1 MFALNTTTILVA
13 RFVRYTLDSGIRRKR
28 VDLKKLLFLGV
39 LVISALLNFIGA
51 FYFSVSTV
59 RRRSQRLGSGR
70 EVTVVVVVV
79 DGGCVYTQDEVG
91 SAAYRESSVAPV
103 LFVVV
108 AARAR

>member
-70 EVTVVVVVV
+70 EVTVVVVV